1 MQYRYL
7 GKDKLKVSAL
17 GLGCMGFTQSYPP
30 YLPENEAIFVLQQ
43 AVDLGINFFDTA
55 EVYGPYT
62 NEELLGKALKPYRS
76 QIVLATKFGFDLA
89 HKMDN
94 ANRPVALSSKPK
106 DIRNAL
112 EGSLK
117 RLQTDYIDLYYQHR
131 VDPQTP
137 IEEVAETMKDLIK
150 EGKILHWGL
159 SEASVKT
166 IRKAHAIYPV
176 TAVQSEYSMW
186 YREVEQELL
195 PTLEELNI
203 GFVPFSPLGKAILT
217 GRFNK
222 DTHFAK
228 DDFRS
233 QIPRFNSENLNHNYI
248 LLEYVQKLA
257 QEKQVSPAQIALGW
271 LLAQKP
277 WIVPIPGTKKVS
289 RLQENINSINVK
301 FSAVLWVLADDWG
314 GVEKLKNEGYIE
326 VSDEDW
332 NYYTG
337 NCGDGDNDTG
347 YIRDSITGK
356 PISAPARVITLEEQA
371 NALKAEYE
379 AKVKAIDE
387 AIQIAKNNNDDEYV
401 SELQQER
408 QNILDE
414 YAKKLEEL
422 TNA

>member
-159 SEASVKT
+159 SEASAKT
-166 IRKAHAIYPV
+166 IRKAHAICPV

-186 YREVEQELL
+186 YREVEKELL

-248 LLEYVQKLA
+248 LIEYVQKLA

-289 RLQENINSINVK
+289 RLKENINSINVK
-301 FSAVLWVLADDWG
+301 FSAVPWVLADDWG

-326 VSDEDW
+326 VFDEDW

-401 SELQQER
+401 RELQQER